1 MANLSL
7 DLFRGL
13 LLKFGGP
20 LRSAVPNKTNRPLQ
34 IRLVLFLAVTAV
46 AIIVGWQILK
56 PSDVLPIYHPSQ
68 LDPRLVADEVKG
80 RSGEHHVSDF
90 NLIDQ
95 HGAHV
100 NLSDVGERIIVADF
114 FFTTCATICPK
125 MTTQMGRV
133 QAAFPKETPLMLLSH
148 SVTPEMDSVPVL
160 ASYAELYKADYDR
173 WRFLTGD
180 RKQIYDL
187 ARGSYFAAV
196 DEGDGGPDDFVH
208 TENFVLVDPQR
219 RIRGFYDGTKTVD
232 VDRLIADIEKLLEE
246 LKDHTPDK

>member
-1 MANLSL
+1 MSTSSNSS
-7 DLFRGL
+7 L
-13 LLKFGGP
+13 LLRTIVF
-20 LRSAVPNKTNRPLQ
+20 
-34 IRLVLFLAVTAV
+34 LVV
-46 AIIVGWQILK
+46 AAIAITIGWQILK

-68 LDPRLVADEVKG
+68 LDPRLVADDVKG
-80 RSGEHHVSDF
+80 RTGEHRISDF
-90 NLIDQ
+90 KLIDQ
-95 HGAHV
+95 HGALV
-100 NLSDVGERIIVADF
+100 DYSDVKDNIIVADF

-133 QAAFPKETPLMLLSH
+133 QAAFPKEAPLMLLSH

-160 ASYAELYKADYDR
+160 ANYADLHQADYDR

-232 VDRLIADIEKLLEE
+232 VDRLISDIKKLLEE
-246 LKDHTPDK
+246 LEKPIPRN